1 MLDLTLNQINAGL
14 VALAALV
21 FAVLF
26 HYEGFNL
33 FGRWLGHGLLPPR
46 ARIVLLM
53 FGLLMLHIIEIWVFA
68 GSYYLLADW
77 PSYGALFQTEYAGA
91 AEIPP
96 MHWFDYVYYSA
107 TVYTTV
113 GFGDI
118 VPLGPIRVISGTES
132 VCGLALI
139 TWSASF
145 TFLEMQRYWGR
156 D

>member
-1 MLDLTLNQINAGL
+1 MDLTLTQIYAGL

-21 FAVLF
+21 FSVLF

-33 FGRWLGHGLLPPR
+33 FSRWLGHGLLPSR
-46 ARIVLLM
+46 IRIVLLM
-53 FGLLMLHIIEIWVFA
+53 FGLLMLHIVEIWVFA
-68 GSYYLLADW
+68 GSYYLLSGW
-77 PSYGALFQTEYAGA
+77 SGFGALFQTEYVNLT
-91 AEIPP
+91 EIPP

-118 VPLGPIRVISGTES
+118 VPVGPVRVISGTEA